1 MAALLPPLTTY
12 IAALHLNRNSNKQS
26 LVVLVCG
33 RYDGGSSSS
42 SSSLAYSS
50 YGSGGSGDGG
60 SISSGISRAH
70 FKMKR
75 PPPSAVVVAV
85 RSFRVSM
92 PHHVSQSDSTLPPYY
107 NRVRLSRYSVN
118 HGW

>member
-1 MAALLPPLTTY
+1 MVSSGGGSDGS
-12 IAALHLNRNSNKQS
+12 NS
-26 LVVLVCG
+26 
-33 RYDGGSSSS
+33 GSSS
-42 SSSLAYSS
+42 
-50 YGSGGSGDGG
+50 GGN
-60 SISSGISRAH
+60 RAH

-92 PHHVSQSDSTLPPYY
+92 PHHVSLSDSTLPPYY
-107 NRVRLSRYSVN
+107 NRVRLSRNPVN